1 MNGYMKHYPFS
12 VFEITTEMLHGIKKQ
27 NVIEYIDKHYVTIF
41 VVHTQRGEIKIKADY
56 FT

>member
-1 MNGYMKHYPFS
+1 MKHYPFS